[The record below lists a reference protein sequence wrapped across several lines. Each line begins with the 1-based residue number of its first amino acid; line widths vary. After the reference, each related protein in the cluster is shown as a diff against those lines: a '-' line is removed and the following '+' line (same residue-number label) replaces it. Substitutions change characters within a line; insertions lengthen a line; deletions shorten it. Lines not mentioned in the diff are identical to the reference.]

1 MAAPGHFRQQSWRR
15 QGARLVPG
23 ATPPGAEPLVDKWGQ
38 PIEEGEIGI
47 MSDDFY
53 AEAGIPDG
61 VEGKAGELG
70 GCQPWQGLVVLPE
83 GGALRVHPALQ
94 PCLPPT
100 PTPLFPHTQAT
111 PPMTSSTSPTSR
123 SSMSWSPRWTD
134 PSGGAATA
142 HTAPPEGGTPAQPA
156 CAC

>member
-61 VEGKAGELG
+61 VEGKAGERVG
-70 GCQPWQGLVVLPE
+70 GSGRFRLTVAGQKGAACQQR
-83 GGALRVHPALQ
+83 GGQNEAE
-94 PCLPPT
+94 
-100 PTPLFPHTQAT
+100 
-111 PPMTSSTSPTSR
+111 R
-123 SSMSWSPRWTD
+123 SSNAFHCHGPHGLTGS
-134 PSGGAATA
+134 
-142 HTAPPEGGTPAQPA
+142 
-156 CAC
+156 